1 MFDQHA
7 TLVTMLLIR
16 FIKVDTECLIV
27 HAVLLCEVVSPE
39 KLKRFQNAEKMLT
52 MLNHPKICFFIYFM
66 LKILEERRKMNDS
79 G

>member
-1 MFDQHA
+1 
-7 TLVTMLLIR
+7 MLLIR

-27 HAVLLCEVVSPE
+27 HAVLLCEVVIKVVSPE
-39 KLKRFQNAEKMLT
+39 KLKHFQNAEKMLT
-52 MLNHPKICFFIYFM
+52 MFNHLKICFFIYFM